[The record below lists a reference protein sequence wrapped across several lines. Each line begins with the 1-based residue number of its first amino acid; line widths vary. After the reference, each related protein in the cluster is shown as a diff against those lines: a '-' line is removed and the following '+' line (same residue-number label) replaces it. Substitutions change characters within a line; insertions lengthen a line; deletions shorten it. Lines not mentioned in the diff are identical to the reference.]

1 MMMETGPAAAF
12 EYTEDAAHRRGVER
26 LRAHA
31 LVSPRHYTAHPYSSD
46 ALFAVLSGTYP
57 HGRRLLLED
66 LAAPEVNGLFSGLPA
81 DVGLRGVYLP
91 SLYQIELD
99 DRMYGAFGARTLYVA
114 DRHPDDPLRARAV
127 MRADAL
133 LRDLGGDRMN
143 ASRPRSAARPADRRS
158 AGARAPE
165 GGHRPHHRRAA
176 AATRS
181 CSSRRSGTGRG
192 PSCCPAT
199 PTCWP
204 AGGC

>member
-81 DVGLRGVYLP
+81 DVGLRAIYLP

-99 DRMYGAFGARTLYVA
+99 DRMYGAFGARTSTSPTA
-114 DRHPDDPLRARAV
+114 TSTIRCAPGRRCAPTPCCAT
-127 MRADAL
+127 
-133 LRDLGGDRMN
+133 
-143 ASRPRSAARPADRRS
+143 SAATA
-158 AGARAPE
+158 
-165 GGHRPHHRRAA
+165 
-176 AATRS
+176 
-181 CSSRRSGTGRG
+181 
-192 PSCCPAT
+192 
-199 PTCWP
+199 
-204 AGGC
+204 